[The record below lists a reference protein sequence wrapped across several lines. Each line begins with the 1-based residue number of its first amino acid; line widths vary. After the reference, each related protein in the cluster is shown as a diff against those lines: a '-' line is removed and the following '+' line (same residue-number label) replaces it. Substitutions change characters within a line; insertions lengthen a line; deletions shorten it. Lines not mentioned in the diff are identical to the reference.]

1 MGVRMASYLENRE
14 YLHSKRVLY
23 RGMGLDNLLVDA
35 QWNCKVTDFGT
46 SVIRPTV
53 SRSMTCIGT
62 PTYMA
67 PEVLK
72 KEKYSEKADIFS
84 FGIVLYEMFS
94 GHRAYSLEPFKS
106 MNIAVLNSSIISGA
120 RPALED
126 LPVQLQQ
133 LVSDCW
139 NQSPERRPHWPEIIA
154 RLQALNDPNH
164 QHLQEP
170 DHLAQSGVLS
180 GDEN

>member
-1 MGVRMASYLENRE
+1 MYSDRDNRK
-14 YLHSKRVLY
+14 YLHSKHVLH
-23 RGMGLDNLLVDA
+23 RDVKLDNLLVDA

-67 PEVLK
+67 PEVLQK
-72 KEKYSEKADIFS
+72 DKYSEKADIYS

-94 GHRAYSLEPFKS
+94 GHRAYSLEPYKS
-106 MNIAVLNSSIISGA
+106 MNVAVLNSKILSGV
-120 RPALED
+120 RPALDD

-139 NQSPERRPHWPEIIA
+139 NQSPKRRPEWPEIIA
-154 RLQALNDPNH
+154 RLQALDDPAS
-164 QHLQEP
+164 LC
-170 DHLAQSGVLS
+170 
-180 GDEN
+180 

>member
-1 MGVRMASYLENRE
+1 MRTISFFPFNGSSHFHTRNRE
-14 YLHSKRVLY
+14 YLHSKRVLH
-23 RGMGLDNLLVDA
+23 RDVKLEKLLVDA
-35 QWNCKVTDFGT
+35 QWNCKVTGFGT

-72 KEKYSEKADIFS
+72 KEKYSEKADIYS

-94 GHRAYSLEPFKS
+94 GHRAYGLEPYKS
-106 MNIAVLNSSIISGA
+106 MNVAVLNSSIISGA
-120 RPALED
+120 RPALDD

-139 NQSPERRPHWPEIIA
+139 NQSPKRRPHWPEIIS
-154 RLQALNDPNH
+154 RLHDLNDPAS
-164 QHLQEP
+164 QP
-170 DHLAQSGVLS
+170 
-180 GDEN
+180 